1 MKEISNIFNGL
12 NSENVFIVS
21 LMTLFLTAII
31 SITVF
36 YVNESNL
43 MAKNIESAI
52 NKGIEPLSVRC
63 SYVRGDDP
71 ICLTF
76 AAGRKENQAETTTSK
91 R

>member
-63 SYVRGDDP
+63 SY
-71 ICLTF
+71 
-76 AAGRKENQAETTTSK
+76 S
-91 R
+91 